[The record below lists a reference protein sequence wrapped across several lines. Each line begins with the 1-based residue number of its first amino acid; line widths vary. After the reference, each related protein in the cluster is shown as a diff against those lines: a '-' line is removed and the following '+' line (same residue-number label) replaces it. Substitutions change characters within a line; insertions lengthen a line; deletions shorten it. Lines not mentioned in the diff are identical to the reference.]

1 MQIPTVVPWPW
12 MTPLMGLF
20 LLGRAGG
27 WGGLVVLMLLAWVR
41 YPLVSVLVAAGC
53 FVLML
58 VCFYDAL
65 VLLAP
70 FLP

>member
-1 MQIPTVVPWPW
+1 
-12 MTPLMGLF
+12 
-20 LLGRAGG
+20 
-27 WGGLVVLMLLAWVR
+27 MLLAWVR